1 MRPERSRC
9 FVRWNEDSWSTLTIG
24 ISFLRNSEWQT
35 LSTVQE
41 RTHLQSPCHDWISDA
56 SDRPDLARSRLNE
69 TQNELRVTLRR
80 SNEPGHAP
88 GFLFLHL
95 YDSRRRLSAI
105 KL

>member
-56 SDRPDLARSRLNE
+56 SDRPDLAWSRLNE
-69 TQNELRVTLRR
+69 TRSELTVTLDAATSPATRR
-80 SNEPGHAP
+80 A
-88 GFLFLHL
+88 FCF
-95 YDSRRRLSAI
+95 SA
-105 KL
+105 